1 MTCMRSY
8 LLPPLFSLLLLLFPP
23 TALQAEERAT
33 IDRQEATSIAQQVY
47 PGRVLAVK
55 KVQKGKSP
63 AYRVKTLSAKGD
75 VHIIVI
81 DAVSGR
87 VISRR

>member
-1 MTCMRSY
+1 MKSY
-8 LLPPLFSLLLLLFPP
+8 LLPPLLSLLLLFFLPNV
-23 TALQAEERAT
+23 LQAEERAT
-33 IDRQEATSIAQQVY
+33 INKQQAVDTALQIF

-55 KVQKGKSP
+55 RVQQGGSSG
-63 AYRVKTLSAKGD
+63 YRVKTLSANGD

-81 DAVSGR
+81 DAASGQ

>member
-1 MTCMRSY
+1 MKSY
-8 LLPPLFSLLLLLFPP
+8 LLPPLFSLLLLILPI
-23 TALQAEERAT
+23 TLQAEERAT
-33 IDRQEATSIAQQVY
+33 LDRQEAVHIAQQAY

-55 KVQKGKSP
+55 KVQKGKSL

>member
-1 MTCMRSY
+1 MKSH
-8 LLPPLFSLLLLLFPP
+8 LLPLLFLLLLLP
-23 TALQAEERAT
+23 TLLQADERAT
-33 IDRQEATSIAQQVY
+33 IGRQEAASIARQVH

-55 KVQKGKSP
+55 PVQRGKSP
-63 AYRVKTLSAKGD
+63 AYRVKTLSADGN

-87 VISRR
+87 VISSH

>member
-1 MTCMRSY
+1 MKSY
-8 LLPPLFSLLLLLFPP
+8 LRPLLFSLLLLFFLP
-23 TALQAEERAT
+23 TALQAEKRAT
-33 IDRQEATSIAQQVY
+33 ISQQKAVSIALQVY

-55 KVQKGKSP
+55 PVQKGKSP
-63 AYRVKTLSAKGD
+63 GYRVKTLSADGD

-81 DAVSGR
+81 DAVSGQ

>member
-1 MTCMRSY
+1 MKSY
-8 LLPPLFSLLLLLFPP
+8 LLPLLFSLLLLP
-23 TALQAEERAT
+23 TLLQAEERAT
-33 IDRQEATSIAQQVY
+33 IDRQEAASIARQVH

-55 KVQKGKSP
+55 PVHKGKSP
-63 AYRVKTLSAKGD
+63 AYRVKTLSADGN

-87 VISRR
+87 VISSR